1 MPIKF
6 GTYGYGAKVI
16 NKQQHYALYKFRIII
31 IIIIIEIIVNEYR
44 QTIVAQARIWDWEA
58 SLCLML

>member
-16 NKQQHYALYKFRIII
+16 NKQRHYALYKFRIII
-31 IIIIIEIIVNEYR
+31 IIIEIIVNEYL
-44 QTIVAQARIWDWEA
+44 QTIVAQARI
-58 SLCLML
+58 

>member
-16 NKQQHYALYKFRIII
+16 NKQRHYALYKFRIII
-31 IIIIIEIIVNEYR
+31 IIIEIIVNEYL

>member
-31 IIIIIEIIVNEYR
+31 IIEIIVNEYL
-44 QTIVAQARIWDWEA
+44 QTIVAQARI
-58 SLCLML
+58 